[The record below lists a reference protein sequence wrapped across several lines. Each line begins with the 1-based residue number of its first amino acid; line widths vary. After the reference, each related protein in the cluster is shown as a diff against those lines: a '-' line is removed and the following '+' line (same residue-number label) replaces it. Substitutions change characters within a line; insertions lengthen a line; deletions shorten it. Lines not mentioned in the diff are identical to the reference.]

1 MVMKRNSLK
10 QSPSFLQKEID
21 MSEEVTSNTPI
32 AEPQNRSSNAL
43 TIFLLF
49 ALPMPLCM
57 FLYHGLLWFI
67 EQIAI
72 TSLSAKAAA
81 SAGWIGLALQALV
94 MTSLI
99 AALWYF
105 TKDDRFKPVYRGM
118 LIASAMALPGL
129 LLKFIGPNNDQLGS
143 ILQFLLCVIGLG
155 IVVYIRRNKI
165 EWNPASLPL
174 GLIIAGFGAIPF
186 AIYGSFGSFA
196 DAFLS
201 LIVSIVFGLLAAASM
216 EPTTENVLLDGVG
229 IGAVLTLLGSAL
241 GYDGSQ
247 LILLGVLPIFAFA
260 IGALMPS
267 RFAAAAATSLLSF
280 VALAMFDP
288 TEFTIVLG
296 DIGGIAT
303 KAVLFALVIGFIV
316 SAAALSL
323 RQFVRTGS
331 GSRTKRA
338 VGWAGTILTWMLV
351 LVLFFVWGHP
361 GNYGDR
367 LFVIMKAQA
376 DLTDVAKIE
385 DREER
390 LAAAYEQL
398 TVIANGSQGDLR
410 AFFDK
415 VGVEYT
421 PYYLENAME
430 VRGGTL
436 MRLFL
441 MTRPE
446 VDRVIPSPYLRAA
459 PEDSPSLGNLSA
471 PELNSIGWNIRMI
484 GADKVWN
491 EFGVQGEGII
501 VGQSDTGV
509 DGTHP
514 AIAKQY
520 RGYNDS
526 DDYNWYDPWN
536 NTAAPHDEIG
546 HGTHTVGTILGTN
559 GIGVAPKAEWIG
571 CVNLDRNL
579 ANPAY
584 YLDCMQFMLAPFPHG
599 GDPFVDG
606 DPTKAAHVLNNS
618 WGCPPIEGCDAD
630 ALKQA
635 AENLRDAGIFVVV
648 STGNDGPSCE
658 TVVSPLSLYDSVFSV
673 GAIDQFGTMAFF
685 SSRGPVTVDGSERIK
700 PDIVAP
706 GVDIFSA
713 MPNGTY
719 GSNSGTSMAGP
730 HLAGVVALIWS
741 AQPDLIGNIDAT
753 EKLIIETAAPYEGA
767 INPNECFTGDFPS
780 NAYGYGVV
788 DVYEAVKKA
797 LEE

>member
-1 MVMKRNSLK
+1 MAEEPISNSVI
-10 QSPSFLQKEID
+10 S
-21 MSEEVTSNTPI
+21 
-32 AEPQNRSSNAL
+32 EPQNRTSTAL
-43 TIFLLF
+43 VIFLIF
-49 ALPMPLCM
+49 ALPMPFCM
-57 FLYHGLLWFI
+57 LLYHGLLWVI
-67 EQIAI
+67 EQLAI
-72 TSLSAKAAA
+72 TSLSVGAAA
-81 SAGWIGLALQALV
+81 SAGWIGLIVQAIV
-94 MTSLI
+94 MTSSI

-105 TKDDRFKPVYRGM
+105 TKDDRFKPVYAGM
-118 LIASAMALPGL
+118 LGASIIAIPAL
-129 LLKFIGPNNDQLGS
+129 LLRFIGPNNDQLGS
-143 ILQFLLCVIGLG
+143 IIQFFLCVIGLG
-155 IVVYIRRNKI
+155 IVIFIHRNKI
-165 EWNPASLPL
+165 EWGPASLPL
-174 GLIIAGFGAIPF
+174 GLVIAGFGAIPF
-186 AIYGSFGSFA
+186 AIYGSFGSFG

-201 LIVSIVFGLLAAASM
+201 LIVSIVFGLLAATLM
-216 EPTTENVLLDGVG
+216 ESGTENVLLDGVG
-229 IGAVLTLLGSAL
+229 IAAVLALLGSAI

-247 LILLGVLPIFAFA
+247 LILLGVIPIFAFA
-260 IGALMPS
+260 IAAVMPS
-267 RFAAAAATSLLSF
+267 RLAAAATTSLLVF
-280 VALAMFDP
+280 AALAMFDP
-288 TEFTIVLG
+288 TELTIVLG

-303 KAVLFALVIGFIV
+303 KAVLYALLIGFMV
-316 SAAALSL
+316 SLSALSL
-323 RQFVRTGS
+323 RQFIAAGS

-338 VGWAGTILTWMLV
+338 VGWAATAVTWMVV
-351 LVLFFVWGHP
+351 LVVFFVFGHP

-385 DREER
+385 DRDER
-390 LAAAYEQL
+390 LTAAYEQL
-398 TVIANGSQGDLR
+398 TAIANGSQADLR

-415 VGVEYT
+415 VGVEYKS
-421 PYYLENAME
+421 YYLENAME

-446 VDRVIPSPYLRAA
+446 VDRVIPSPHLRYA
-459 PEDSPSLGNLSA
+459 PTDSPSLGVESA
-471 PELNSIGWNIRMI
+471 PSQNNIGWNIRMI

-491 EFGVQGEGII
+491 EFGIQGEGIVI
-501 VGQSDTGV
+501 GQSDTGV

-520 RGYNDS
+520 RGYNAS

-536 NTAAPHDEIG
+536 NTVSPHDEIG
-546 HGTHTVGTILGTN
+546 HGTHTTGTILGAN

-571 CVNLDRNL
+571 CANLDRNL

-584 YLDCMQFMLAPFPHG
+584 YLDCMQFMLAPFPHD
-599 GDPFVDG
+599 GDPFTDG
-606 DPTKAAHVLNNS
+606 DPTRAAHVLNNS
-618 WGCPPIEGCDAD
+618 WGCPEIEGCDAD

-648 STGNDGPSCE
+648 STGNDGPACE

-673 GAIDQFGTMAFF
+673 GAIDQFGTMALF
-685 SSRGPVTVDGSERIK
+685 SSRGPVIEDGSERVK

-706 GVDIFSA
+706 GVDIFSS

-730 HLAGVVALIWS
+730 HLVGVVALIWS

-753 EKLIIETAAPYEGA
+753 EKLIIETAAPYEGT
-767 INPNECFTGDFPS
+767 INPNECFTGDLPN

-788 DVYEAVKKA
+788 DVYEAVKQA
-797 LEE
+797 LGE